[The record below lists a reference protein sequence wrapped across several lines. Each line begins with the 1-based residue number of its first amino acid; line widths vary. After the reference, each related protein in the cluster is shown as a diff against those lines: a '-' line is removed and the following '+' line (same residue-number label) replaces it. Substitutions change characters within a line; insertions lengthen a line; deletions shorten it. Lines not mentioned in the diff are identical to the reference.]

1 MNFDSTGVKVADVEK
16 QVKSHDYI
24 LLFQRNYGIIILY
37 ILSKYPLES
46 GVDSE

>member
-1 MNFDSTGVKVADVEK
+1 MNFESGGGKVADVEK

-37 ILSKYPLES
+37 ILSNYPIRKWC
-46 GVDSE
+46 